1 MIIPHKIMYDAVSL
15 KIFMFFISSK
25 TLIGD
30 TEDWISKSTP
40 SKKNNI
46 QGITILNLK
55 LYFMPI

>member
-1 MIIPHKIMYDAVSL
+1 MYDAVSL